1 MGLMCSTCSSIKLQE
16 LAKSI
21 ARASETQVGGISYE
35 HAQKLERFLNTIAV
49 QAINDTNR
57 REFIALLKENDLEK
71 LSLFVNKYV
80 ADFPQKLHQF
90 LVGEMKE

>member
-1 MGLMCSTCSSIKLQE
+1 MGLMCNTCSSLKLQE

-21 ARASETQVGGISYE
+21 SKASKVQVGGISYE
-35 HAQKLERFLNTIAV
+35 YAQKLERFMNTIAF
-49 QAINDTNR
+49 QAINNTNR
-57 REFIALLKENDLEK
+57 REFIILLKENNLEK

-90 LVGEMKE
+90 LVGEMKG